1 MRKRVTVS
9 SGERNGALGVS
20 VALRAT
26 VEWALRD
33 SAASTSSVSR
43 RVRRGLLTP
52 LSYGARPATRR
63 GTTYT
68 RGFWDFAGAGAG
80 HPHGERK
87 EVPASTGSILRFVSH
102 PRIHMGTINRS
113 SLTRIEL

>member
-20 VALRAT
+20 VALRGL

-43 RVRRGLLTP
+43 RARRGLLTP
-52 LSYGARPATRR
+52 LSCGARPATRR
-63 GTTYT
+63 GRAYKKS
-68 RGFWDFAGAGAG
+68 FWDFAGAGAE

-87 EVPASTGSILRFVSH
+87 GVPVSTGSILRVITH
-102 PRIHMGTINRS
+102 PRIYMGTIIRS
-113 SLTRIEL
+113 SLSRIEL